1 MLKAKGSK
9 RERPVSSSP
18 TLYFGI
24 DVSQLS
30 FKEFR
35 AVSSEVRT
43 IIEDSI
49 EKVEK
54 ENYFA
59 PRKLSFL
66 KWLQIKM
73 VGNDQERMIE
83 SHKLAAD
90 KLGSLFE
97 RSFILQEILSE
108 QQLETLIS
116 EVKAYWI
123 KKGIEEIK
131 KTYPGRM
138 KIF

>member
-1 MLKAKGSK
+1 MLDTKGSSG
-9 RERPVSSSP
+9 ERKINDRCP

-30 FKEFR
+30 FSEFR
-35 AVSSEVRT
+35 AVTREVRT

-49 EKVEK
+49 EKVKK
-54 ENYFA
+54 EDYFA

-66 KWLQIKM
+66 KWIQIKLT
-73 VGNDQERMIE
+73 GDDQERMIK

-97 RSFILQEILSE
+97 RSFILREILTE
-108 QQLETLIS
+108 KQLETLIS

-131 KTYPGRM
+131 STYPG
-138 KIF
+138 